1 MRHGS
6 RRWIYGM
13 AVLTLAV
20 AAAVAPGSPSA
31 AATEAAS
38 DGRTA
43 LETLRVERGDTLSA
57 MLTEAG
63 VGAVD
68 TDSVSKAIRRK
79 TNLRNMSVGRQ
90 VRLLFGTDG
99 TRRRTLL
106 AASVETKPGRFVEA
120 TRTAD
125 GFYRARRTAFPLA
138 RALPPRAR
146 PPGGNERGLTVRRHD
161 TIGKILRDHGI
172 TDRTIDTVVE
182 TLRGQFDP
190 RRLMPGQSIA
200 ITTGRGVDG
209 VLRLDGFTVHLEDGL
224 AVTVARTEDGGFVA
238 CRTTGNASPDAAV
251 HAAAGPARP
260 DDDRPAAVPG
270 ASGRTTVGAA
280 TGTAEPS
287 PRRALHPPHLRQ
299 GIAARLVKAP
309 ARGAAADPA
318 RPRRE
323 HAGAGIIRAGNVR
336 VGRRFGG
343 VAGARAQD
351 RRPEP
356 SGEVAVARS
365 SSGSTEEP
373 IASHADPVPVPPAL
387 LPSFEKHI
395 EVRSGDTLMAVFR
408 RHGIDRREADRAIRA
423 TRKLFNPRRLRIGQE
438 IVLVTGVDRTGAD
451 TLEAVGI
458 RIDADRFVRVSR
470 APGGAFEAM
479 HVAALDINI
488 DRPPAAAGA
497 AVPPTE
503 GARHAGGADRAGN
516 GQTTNGAVVAG
527 AAPVAPAD
535 EPRDAIIAA
544 APGGAVP
551 IPAPGDPDDAD
562 DGLVR
567 KAVVIGKGDTLSIA
581 LTRAGSTRA
590 DAEDAIVAFRAVHD
604 PRRLQVGQTLSVGF
618 EPEGETNG
626 AVRLATFTLNVAPDR
641 DVVVARGD
649 DGVFL
654 SHEVERPLGRVL
666 RRQIG
671 VIETSLYQ
679 AALAVGVPNQAVA
692 ELTHI
697 FSFDVDFQRDIQ
709 PGDGFELLYEA
720 AYDRNGEFV
729 ENGPLLYAT
738 LEAGKQAFELF
749 RYEPDDGPADY
760 LDSRGQSARKALMRT
775 PINGARLSSGYG
787 MRKHPI
793 LGYSKKHLGVDF
805 AAPKGTPILAA
816 GDGTIE
822 RIGREGNY
830 GKYIRIR
837 HNGTYSTAY
846 AHLSGYAKG
855 MSKGK
860 RVRQGQ
866 VIGYVGSTGMST
878 GPHLHYEVLRNHKRI
893 NPTALKL
900 PTGRKL
906 EGKELAAF
914 REQIREIRA
923 LLAETPSTTR
933 LAHR

>member
-125 GFYRARRTAFPLA
+125 GLYRARRTAFPLA

-209 VLRLDGFTVHLEDGL
+209 VLRLDGFAVHLEDGL

-238 CRTTGNASPDAAV
+238 RRTTGNASPDAAV

-323 HAGAGIIRAGNVR
+323 HAGASIIRAGNVR

-387 LPSFEKHI
+387 PPSFEKHI

-516 GQTTNGAVVAG
+516 GQATNGAVVAG

-581 LTRAGSTRA
+581 LMRAGSTRA

-671 VIETSLYQ
+671 VIETNLYQ